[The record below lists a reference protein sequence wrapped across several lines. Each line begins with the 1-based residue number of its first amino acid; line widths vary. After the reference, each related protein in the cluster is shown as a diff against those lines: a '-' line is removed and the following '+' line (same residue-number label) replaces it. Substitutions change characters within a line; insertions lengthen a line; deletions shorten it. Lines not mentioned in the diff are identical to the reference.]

1 MYIRIL
7 ITKCALE
14 NDVNDPAFNR
24 LMEIDHDV
32 DKAIIGAALVFFETE
47 K

>member
-14 NDVNDPAFNR
+14 NDVNDPAFSP
-24 LMEIDHDV
+24 LIKIDHHIDV
-32 DKAIIGAALVFFETE
+32 AFIGAVLFFF
-47 K
+47 